1 MIDIKVEGI
10 INKPRKLWA
19 LVLTRGPLRSLAR
32 ELTAKP
38 ARPGKPWCVAEFHYL
53 LFGIAS

>member
-1 MIDIKVEGI
+1 MIDSKVEEI

-19 LVLTRGPLRSLAR
+19 LVFTRGARRPLN
-32 ELTAKP
+32 AKLP
-38 ARPGKPWCVAEFHYL
+38 RPGKPWCVAEFHYL

>member
-1 MIDIKVEGI
+1 MIDSKVEEI

-19 LVLTRGPLRSLAR
+19 LVLTRGPLRPLAR
-32 ELTAKP
+32 ELNAKLP
-38 ARPGKPWCVAEFHYL
+38 RPGKPWCVAEFHYL